1 MQVIPPELKETSG
14 LYLGAGLRFIDWATF
29 FWAIKSVKYDTPLG
43 DKPLLTLHFRETG
56 LIFRTRSLR
65 EMSKVYFQVPY
76 SPITSYF
83 VHSCSYPTNPEHTF
97 CCDKT
102 WRIVAPDSN
111 QVAENLS
118 LHDQVRQNLLDDT
131 AIWLG
136 YAKST
141 ISEIN

>member
-1 MQVIPPELKETSG
+1 
-14 LYLGAGLRFIDWATF
+14 
-29 FWAIKSVKYDTPLG
+29 
-43 DKPLLTLHFRETG
+43 
-56 LIFRTRSLR
+56 
-65 EMSKVYFQVPY
+65 MSKVYFQVPY

-83 VHSCSYPTNPEHTF
+83 VHSYSCPTNPEHTF

-102 WRIVAPDSN
+102 WCIVAPDSN

-118 LHDQVRQNLLDDT
+118 LHDQVRQNLLDDI